1 MLTPTNDSEN
11 VPLNTPLIP
20 QTGIRTPVR
29 MMVPQ
34 PGTVSRPLIVREE
47 PIRLSD
53 GVSIIVCIHF
63 NRYFVS
69 AIVLH

>member
-11 VPLNTPLIP
+11 APLIP

-53 GVSIIVCIHF
+53 GVSIIVCMQHPF
-63 NRYFVS
+63 
-69 AIVLH
+69 